1 MGNKR
6 LIDFK
11 VFLNGIWRENP
22 ILFIM
27 LGLCPTLA
35 VSGSVRDALGMGI
48 AVIFVL
54 TGSNFVISLIR
65 KIVPNHVRIPVFIV
79 VIATFVT
86 ITDYILAAYS
96 PQIHKNLGVYLPLI
110 VVNCIILGRAEG
122 FASKNNVFNS
132 ILDGLGMGIGFTLI
146 IFIISS
152 VREILGNGTFMG
164 KLILGENFKPFL
176 IMIMPPGA
184 FLVIGILIA
193 LKQKLEKGKKKC

>member
-1 MGNKR
+1 MKKI
-6 LIDFK
+6 IDFK

-27 LGLCPTLA
+27 LGLCPVLA
-35 VSGSVRDALGMGI
+35 VSSSIKDALGMGI

-54 TGSNFVISLIR
+54 TGSNFVISLI
-65 KIVPNHVRIPVFIV
+65 KNIVPSHVRIPVYIV

-86 ITDYILAAYS
+86 ITDYTLAAYS
-96 PQIHKNLGVYLPLI
+96 PQIHRNLGVYLPLI

-122 FASKNNVFNS
+122 FASKNNVINS
-132 ILDGLGMGIGFTLI
+132 ILDGLGMGLGFTLI
-146 IFIISS
+146 IFVIATI
-152 VREILGNGTFMG
+152 REVLGNGTFMG
-164 KLILGENFKPFL
+164 KALFGPDFSPFL

-193 LKQKLEKGKKKC
+193 LKQKIEKGKKIC

>member
-1 MGNKR
+1 MKKI
-6 LIDFK
+6 IDFK
-11 VFLNGIWRENP
+11 VFLNGIWKENP

-27 LGLCPTLA
+27 LGLCPVLA
-35 VSGSVRDALGMGI
+35 VSGSVKDALGMGI

-54 TGSNFVISLIR
+54 TGSNMVISLIR
-65 KIVPNHVRIPVFIV
+65 KIVPSYVRIPVFIV

-86 ITDYILAAYS
+86 ITDYFLAAYS

-122 FASKNNVFNS
+122 FASKNNIFNS

-146 IFIISS
+146 IFVISS
-152 VREILGNGTFMG
+152 IREILGNGTFMG
-164 KLILGENFKPFL
+164 KILFTNFNPFL

-193 LKQKLEKGKKKC
+193 LKQKIEKGKKIC

>member
-1 MGNKR
+1 MKK
-6 LIDFK
+6 LIDFR

-27 LGLCPTLA
+27 LGLCPVLA
-35 VSGSVRDALGMGI
+35 VSGSVRDALGMGV

-65 KIVPNHVRIPVFIV
+65 KIVPSYVRIPVYIV

-86 ITDYILAAYS
+86 ITDYTLAAFS

-122 FASKNNVFNS
+122 FASKNNVLNS
-132 ILDGLGMGIGFTLI
+132 ILDGLGMGLGFTLI
-146 IFIISS
+146 IFIISFF
-152 VREILGNGTFMG
+152 RETIGNGTFMG
-164 KLILGENFKPFL
+164 KIIFGENYKPFL

-184 FLVIGILIA
+184 FLVIGLLIA
-193 LKQKLEKGKKKC
+193 LKQKIERRKEKC

>member
-1 MGNKR
+1 MGNRKFF
-6 LIDFK
+6 DFK

-27 LGLCPTLA
+27 LGLCPVLA
-35 VSGSVRDALGMGI
+35 VSGSVKDALGMGI
-48 AVIFVL
+48 AVIFIL

-86 ITDYILAAYS
+86 VTDYILAAYS
-96 PQIHKNLGVYLPLI
+96 PQIHRNLGVYLPLI

-122 FASKNNVFNS
+122 FASKNNVVNS
-132 ILDGLGMGIGFTLI
+132 ILDGLGMGIGFTLV
-146 IFIISS
+146 IFVIASI
-152 VREILGNGTFMG
+152 REILGDGTFMG
-164 KLILGENFKPFL
+164 KLIFGENFKPFL

-193 LKQKLEKGKKKC
+193 LKQKLEKGKEKC

>member
-1 MGNKR
+1 MKKI
-6 LIDFK
+6 IDFK
-11 VFLNGIWRENP
+11 VFLNGIWKENP

-27 LGLCPTLA
+27 LGLCPVLA
-35 VSGSVRDALGMGI
+35 VSGSVKDALGMGI

-65 KIVPNHVRIPVFIV
+65 KIVPSHVRIPVFIV

-86 ITDYILAAYS
+86 ITDYTIAAFF

-132 ILDGLGMGIGFTLI
+132 ILDGLGMGLGFTLI
-146 IFIISS
+146 IFVISS
-152 VREILGNGTFMG
+152 FREILGNGTFMG
-164 KLILGENFKPFL
+164 KPILGSNYNPFL

-184 FLVIGILIA
+184 FLVIGLLIA
-193 LKQKLEKGKKKC
+193 LKQKIEKGKKIC

>member
-1 MGNKR
+1 MGNRK

-27 LGLCPTLA
+27 LGLCPVLA
-35 VSGSVRDALGMGI
+35 VSASVKDALGMGI
-48 AVIFVL
+48 AVIFIL

-86 ITDYILAAYS
+86 VTDYIIAAYS

-122 FASKNNVFNS
+122 FASKNNVINS
-132 ILDGLGMGIGFTLI
+132 ILDGLGMGLGFTLI
-146 IFIISS
+146 IFVIASI
-152 VREILGNGTFMG
+152 REILGNGTFMG
-164 KLILGENFKPFL
+164 KIIFGENFKPFL

-193 LKQKLEKGKKKC
+193 LKQKFEKGKKKC